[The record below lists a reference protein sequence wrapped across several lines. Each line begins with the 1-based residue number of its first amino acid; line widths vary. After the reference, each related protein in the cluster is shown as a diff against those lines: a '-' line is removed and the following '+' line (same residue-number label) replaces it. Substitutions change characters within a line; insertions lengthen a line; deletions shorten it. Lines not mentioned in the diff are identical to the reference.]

1 MDDAGL
7 RHTHP
12 NPMTAK
18 KKKPTQPTK
27 GKRTPVKAK
36 AAPPTPDDVF
46 EPVPGTIRPKPK
58 IPTPEWLAEMTIR
71 ILGDKAGPKLVNHS
85 DILAVDEHNEDFE
98 GQFEI
103 GAAMGRAMRIYR
115 KAVEQTLRANIT
127 PVGIP
132 RFISPEEI
140 AEGKVRYERGCQ
152 LVTGDEKRKRAM
164 VKFQK
169 MVDHLLATYESADPS
184 EFPDEDT
191 DFLVNGIVSWMNT
204 YERQMGK
211 KIDLSKKLYAP
222 HPAHAKKPAE

>member
-1 MDDAGL
+1 
-7 RHTHP
+7 
-12 NPMTAK
+12 
-18 KKKPTQPTK
+18 
-27 GKRTPVKAK
+27 
-36 AAPPTPDDVF
+36 
-46 EPVPGTIRPKPK
+46 
-58 IPTPEWLAEMTIR
+58 
-71 ILGDKAGPKLVNHS
+71 
-85 DILAVDEHNEDFE
+85 
-98 GQFEI
+98 
-103 GAAMGRAMRIYR
+103 
-115 KAVEQTLRANIT
+115 
-127 PVGIP
+127 
-132 RFISPEEI
+132 
-140 AEGKVRYERGCQ
+140 VRYERGCQ